1 MTSTKRATTT
11 RTQTSEGAGEGLELE
26 GAAAA
31 TGTALAEFEGAVA
44 ATSTALAEE
53 VAARPTDQIVAT
65 GPSSG
70 LLQRPEVFVT
80 AGLLVLAIVLGG
92 GAAYLIWRRQRG

>member
-1 MTSTKRATTT
+1 MIPTQRATA
-11 RTQTSEGAGEGLELE
+11 TQTPISKGAGEGPELE

-53 VAARPTDQIVAT
+53 VAARPTDQIVET

-70 LLQRPEVFVT
+70 VLQRPEVLIA

-92 GAAYLIWRRQRG
+92 GAAYLIWRRQQA